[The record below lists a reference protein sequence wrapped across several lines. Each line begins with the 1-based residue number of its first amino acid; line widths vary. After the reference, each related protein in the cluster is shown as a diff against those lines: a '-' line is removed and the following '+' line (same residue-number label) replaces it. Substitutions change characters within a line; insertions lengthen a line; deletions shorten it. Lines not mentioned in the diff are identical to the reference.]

1 MSCLDVLEIN
11 PLSVAS
17 FAHLFP
23 HSEDFLFSLLS
34 QWEAA
39 GQHRKLSW
47 VLCDDWSSGVE
58 VGSGGKHRREGIYA
72 YTQLVDFIVQ
82 QKPRQQ
88 HKANIPHF

>member
-17 FAHLFP
+17 FAYLFS

-47 VLCDDWSSGVE
+47 VLCDDWSGGVE
-58 VGSGGKHRREGIYA
+58 VGGGEAQEGGDICIHTA
-72 YTQLVDFIVQ
+72 G
-82 QKPRQQ
+82 
-88 HKANIPHF
+88 